1 MKKQISNHNKRLC
14 KDNEQSCKAEADTVY
29 CPWPNHGH
37 VNNHLDPNDL
47 HALSRKGLWG
57 LLVFV
62 AFGVAAFMF
71 QDFNL
76 YQALPEPV
84 LQVLGCPP
92 PAIMIH
98 LALTCYSFTIVVPV
112 LIRMANGDK
121 PVVGWRHL
129 WCRLAFYFFYL
140 VSMTLPENLLALVI
154 IGIILYVIE
163 QVGIWSYMYKLLRN
177 IEVSG

>member
-1 MKKQISNHNKRLC
+1 MKNPKTNHNNRLG
-14 KDNEQSCKAEADTVY
+14 KNNEPSGKAETAAVY
-29 CPWPNHGH
+29 RRRFGRGQEIKQ
-37 VNNHLDPNDL
+37 LDANDL

-57 LLVFV
+57 LLVFL
-62 AFGVAAFMF
+62 AFGVAAFML

-76 YQALPEPV
+76 YHSFPERV

-92 PAIMIH
+92 PAVMIH
-98 LALTCYSFTIVVPV
+98 LALICYSFTIVVPV

-129 WCRLAFYFFYL
+129 FCRLAFYFFYL

-154 IGIILYVIE
+154 IGIILYIIE

-177 IEVSG
+177 AEVSG